1 MEYNCSGD
9 WKSRNAFSISSDF
22 MVYHKIPWPGKI
34 WCIQPYLCLPLFF
47 NVLADLGLYTS
58 TVREISKD
66 KNRADEI
73 INNSITF
80 RVILSVIV
88 IFAAIIFSFFLYGG
102 ENNSEIRYGI
112 ALVSITILFNLIN
125 TTMNA
130 VFQANIKM
138 GSVIISELSGRLVT
152 LLLVVLIINSGGGLY
167 QVLFVTAMGSLV
179 TALLSI
185 ILVQRF
191 INIRPTINLR
201 YGFGLFRK
209 SIPLALALLINIVY
223 FKADTIIISLFRDN
237 TEVGIYGLSYR
248 LLEASLIFPTF
259 FIGSLFPV
267 ITDYAINQ
275 PHKLKSFVQKAFD
288 ILVMA
293 SIPLMAGGII
303 ISEYL
308 IKAVAGDKFWGS
320 VFAFQILIA
329 ASPLIFI
336 NGLFGNMIIA
346 KNREKEALWL
356 NILALLFNLS
366 LNIIFIPIYGFIT
379 AAIVTLVSEI
389 VIMFGAVYLIRKI
402 YNFCPK

>member
-1 MEYNCSGD
+1 MNIAQKIAWNTIVQGIGKVGMLFLSLLILWYITRYLGPEKFGVYNLI
-9 WKSRNAFSISSDF
+9 F
-22 MVYHKIPWPGKI
+22 VY
-34 WCIQPYLCLPLFF
+34 LSFF

-259 FIGSLFPV
+259 LLV
-267 ITDYAINQ
+267 
-275 PHKLKSFVQKAFD
+275 HSF
-288 ILVMA
+288 
-293 SIPLMAGGII
+293 
-303 ISEYL
+303 
-308 IKAVAGDKFWGS
+308 
-320 VFAFQILIA
+320 
-329 ASPLIFI
+329 
-336 NGLFGNMIIA
+336 
-346 KNREKEALWL
+346 
-356 NILALLFNLS
+356 LS
-366 LNIIFIPIYGFIT
+366 LQ
-379 AAIVTLVSEI
+379 
-389 VIMFGAVYLIRKI
+389 IMQ
-402 YNFCPK
+402 